1 MHIHWFPGHMTK
13 SLRLIAENIKSVD
26 AVVYILDARAPLS
39 CLNESLDEIIKD
51 KSVLYV
57 LNKKDLADAN
67 KIKSWLQKFESL
79 GKNAVTLSGTER
91 GEMSVLLSALKK
103 IEKPKVKKFEQKGAF
118 VPTRIMVVGVPN
130 CGKSTVINTLCGKKS
145 AVTGDK
151 PGVTRGKQWVKL
163 QNGMELLDTP
173 GTLFPDF
180 SNQTRAKHLA
190 FIGSIKDEVVDPE
203 ELARE
208 LISCLAEKYPIE
220 FTAKYG
226 LSNLADVN
234 LSMDEICKKRGCV
247 IRGGEFDYERG
258 AKALIDDFRK
268 GKICKV
274 TLEDTDESF
283 V

>member
-67 KIKSWLQKFESL
+67 KIKSWLQKFESQ
-79 GKNAVTLSGTER
+79 GKNAVTLSGTEK

-220 FTAKYG
+220 FAAKYG
-226 LSNLADVN
+226 LSNPADVN

>member
-1 MHIHWFPGHMTK
+1 M
-13 SLRLIAENIKSVD
+13 
-26 AVVYILDARAPLS
+26 
-39 CLNESLDEIIKD
+39 
-51 KSVLYV
+51 
-57 LNKKDLADAN
+57 
-67 KIKSWLQKFESL
+67 
-79 GKNAVTLSGTER
+79 
-91 GEMSVLLSALKK
+91 
-103 IEKPKVKKFEQKGAF
+103 
-118 VPTRIMVVGVPN
+118 
-130 CGKSTVINTLCGKKS
+130 
-145 AVTGDK
+145 
-151 PGVTRGKQWVKL
+151 
-163 QNGMELLDTP
+163 
-173 GTLFPDF
+173 
-180 SNQTRAKHLA
+180 A

-226 LSNLADVN
+226 LSNPADVN